1 MSRSS
6 AGASSGSKGRCED
19 PRERVMAGMLGAVSR
34 HGYTGASIAQTIA
47 GAHVSRSTFYEH
59 FDSKEECF
67 LAAYESLAERMLLEL
82 SAAARQASWEQK
94 AGAILSA
101 VLDPDELAA
110 PRWRLLLT
118 LARGGGPAARAA
130 RERLVERIEELFEET
145 LAGAPAGSV
154 TLDVPPKALLGGV
167 RSVLSIRRYQGVSD
181 GSEREQLLAWARSYA
196 VRAERPRHSAA
207 DWERLGAPLAGAQA
221 VPARPPEPRSLPRG
235 RGRLA
240 AEIVSA
246 EHQRRIILASAAVLG
261 ERGYAACRV
270 SDIVRR
276 ARISRN
282 VFYRH
287 FHGKQEVFIA
297 AQRAA
302 MGAAM
307 SACSQAFFAGGEW
320 PERVCAGLQAL
331 LQRTASNP
339 ELAHLALVEPSA
351 AAGGAPQNMI
361 DSLRGFAVFLEEGYS
376 QSPRAGR
383 LPRLCSD
390 AIAGAIFELMYHH
403 AVSGRTE
410 RMAELTPQCAY
421 VALAPFMGAAE
432 AGEFVEVQSAAPARG

>member
-1 MSRSS
+1 M
-6 AGASSGSKGRCED
+6 G
-19 PRERVMAGMLGAVSR
+19 GMLGAVSR
-34 HGYTGASIAQTIA
+34 HGYTRASIAQAIA

-59 FDSKEECF
+59 FAGKEECF
-67 LAAYESLAERMLLEL
+67 LAAYEDLAERMLLDL
-82 SAAARQASWEQK
+82 GVAAHEASWEQK
-94 AGAILSA
+94 AGAILGA

-118 LARGGGPAARAA
+118 LARGGGPPVRQA
-130 RERLVERIEELFEET
+130 RERLVERIEALFEEI

-207 DWERLGAPLAGAQA
+207 DWERLGAPLAGVQA
-221 VPARPPEPRSLPRG
+221 VPAPPPEPRRLPRG

-246 EHQRRIILASAAVLG
+246 EHQRRIIIATAAVVC

-270 SDIVRR
+270 SDIVSR

-287 FHGKQEVFIA
+287 YHGKQEAFIA
-297 AQRAA
+297 AQRVALGEG
-302 MGAAM
+302 MT
-307 SACSQAFFAGGEW
+307 ACSRAFFAGGEW
-320 PERVCAGLQAL
+320 PERVCAGVQAL
-331 LQRTASNP
+331 LARTASSP
-339 ELAHLALVEPSA
+339 QLAHLALVEPSA
-351 AAGGAPQNMI
+351 AAPGAGQNMI
-361 DSLRGFAVFLEEGYS
+361 DSLAGFGVFLEEGYR

-390 AIAGAIFELMYHH
+390 AIAGAIFELMYHE
-403 AVSGRTE
+403 ALSGRVE

-421 VALAPFMGAAE
+421 VALAPFMGAVE
-432 AGEFVEVQSAAPARG
+432 ADSFLRRRSAAPAQG